1 MQVSMLRDESYLCGG
16 SYVLDNDGNAAV
28 ITAAHCLS

>member
-1 MQVSMLRDESYLCGG
+1 MKVTVIRDRGFLCGG
-16 SYVLDNDGNAAV
+16 SYVLDYNGNAAV

>member
-1 MQVSMLRDESYLCGG
+1 MQVTMLRDKAHLCGG

-28 ITAAHCLS
+28 VTAAHCLS